1 MEMSLHE
8 GGLIVAHLLMGI
20 GLAAVSGLRA
30 FLPLFVVGAA
40 GRMDWV
46 PLSESFGWLQ
56 STPALIVFGAAVLIE
71 LSADK
76 FPIVDHA
83 LDAVQSL
90 VKPLAGAF
98 VMATVVADWAPL
110 YVTVLSIVVGGSTA
124 GVVHLAKAKLRLLST
139 VTTAGIG
146 NPLLSASED
155 SVALVGSVGSI
166 LAPPLL
172 LLGLLL
178 LATGALIYL
187 LTRARRRLA

>member
-1 MEMSLHE
+1 MELGWQEGSLMF
-8 GGLIVAHLLMGI
+8 AHILMGI

-46 PLSESFGWLQ
+46 PLSESFNWLE
-56 STPALIVFGAAVLIE
+56 STPSLIVFGAAVLIE
-71 LSADK
+71 LTADK
-76 FPIVDHA
+76 FPLVDHA

-90 VKPLAGAF
+90 IKPLAGAF

-110 YVTVLSIVVGGSTA
+110 YVTVLSIIVGGSAA
-124 GVVHLAKAKLRLLST
+124 GVVHLTKAKVRLLST
-139 VTTAGIG
+139 ATTAGLG

-155 SVALVGSVGSI
+155 SVALAGSVGSI

-172 LLGLLL
+172 LFALLL
-178 LATGALIYL
+178 LAAAALAYL
-187 LTRARRRLA
+187 ITRSRRRIV

>member
-1 MEMSLHE
+1 MELGWQEGSLMA
-8 GGLIVAHLLMGI
+8 AHILMGI

-46 PLSESFGWLQ
+46 PLSESFNWLE
-56 STPALIVFGAAVLIE
+56 STPSLIVFGAAVLIE
-71 LSADK
+71 LTADK
-76 FPIVDHA
+76 FPLVDHA

-90 VKPLAGAF
+90 IKPLAGAF

-110 YVTVLSIVVGGSTA
+110 YVTVLSIIVGGSAA
-124 GVVHLAKAKLRLLST
+124 GVVHLTKAKVRLLST
-139 VTTAGIG
+139 ATTAGLG

-155 SVALVGSVGSI
+155 SVALAGSVGSI

-172 LLGLLL
+172 LLVLLL
-178 LATGALIYL
+178 LAAAALAYL
-187 LTRARRRLA
+187 ITRPRRRIV

>member
-1 MEMSLHE
+1 MELGWQEGSLMF
-8 GGLIVAHLLMGI
+8 AHILMGI

-46 PLSESFGWLQ
+46 PLSESFNWLE
-56 STPALIVFGAAVLIE
+56 STPSLIVFGAAVLIE
-71 LSADK
+71 LTADK

-90 VKPLAGAF
+90 IKPLAGAF

-110 YVTVLSIVVGGSTA
+110 YVTVLSIIVGGSAA
-124 GVVHLAKAKLRLLST
+124 GAVHLTKAKVRLLST
-139 VTTAGIG
+139 ATTAGIG

-155 SVALVGSVGSI
+155 SVALAGSVGSI

-172 LLGLLL
+172 LFVLLL
-178 LATGALIYL
+178 LSAAALAYL
-187 LTRARRRLA
+187 ITRQRRRVV

>member
-1 MEMSLHE
+1 MELGWQEGSLMA
-8 GGLIVAHLLMGI
+8 AHILMGI

-46 PLSESFGWLQ
+46 PLSESFNWLE
-56 STPALIVFGAAVLIE
+56 STPSLIVFGAAVLIE
-71 LSADK
+71 LTADK
-76 FPIVDHA
+76 FPLVDHA

-90 VKPLAGAF
+90 IKPLAGAF

-110 YVTVLSIVVGGSTA
+110 YVTVLSIIVGGSAA
-124 GVVHLAKAKLRLLST
+124 GVVHLTKAKVRLLST
-139 VTTAGIG
+139 ATTAGLG

-155 SVALVGSVGSI
+155 SVALAGSVGSI

-172 LLGLLL
+172 LFVLLL
-178 LATGALIYL
+178 LAATALAYL
-187 LTRARRRLA
+187 ITRSRRRIV